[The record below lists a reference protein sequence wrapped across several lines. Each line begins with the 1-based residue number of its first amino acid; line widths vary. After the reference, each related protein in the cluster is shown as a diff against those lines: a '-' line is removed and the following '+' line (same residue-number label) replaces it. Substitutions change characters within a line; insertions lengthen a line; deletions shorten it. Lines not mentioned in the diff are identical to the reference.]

1 MVKQRLFPTV
11 EGTPQGGTISPTL
24 ANATLDGMEKRLE
37 ERYAKRYMN
46 GKLYY
51 PKVHLVRYADDFC
64 VMADKR
70 ETLEEIKVLL
80 TEFLE
85 KRGLTLSQEKTKITH
100 VKDGFDFL
108 GFNVRKYNGTLLIKP
123 SKKSQKQFT
132 EKLHDIIFSH
142 KSVSQQVLIEKL
154 NPVLRGWGNYYKH
167 VESKRVFSKTDHIL
181 TLQLKRWS
189 YRRHT
194 NKSSRW
200 IKDKYFIKIG
210 SRDWKFGFN
219 YEGGGKMHT
228 FVLLK
233 LADIPIERYIKVKKD
248 ANPFDPTWDAYFER
262 RQKKGCRVRPV
273 KVGTLS
279 ESA

>member
-167 VESKRVFSKTDHIL
+167 VVSKRVFSKTDHIL
-181 TLQLKRWS
+181 TLQLKS
-189 YRRHT
+189 
-194 NKSSRW
+194 KSSRW